1 MAKLILKE
9 IKGSTPFWVC
19 LCVSITLLVFGA
31 IVPPMGI
38 IDGSLLTA
46 VGELFAFA
54 ALWAAFVAIEKGI
67 DAKVTHGNTSIQ
79 IGDLNDNDNGTATN
93 EE

>member
-1 MAKLILKE
+1 MAKLILNE

-19 LCVSITLLVFGA
+19 LFVSIALLVFGA
-31 IVPPMGI
+31 IVPPMGV

-67 DAKVTHGNTSIQ
+67 DTKVTHKNTTIQ
-79 IGDLNDNDNGTATN
+79 IGDLNDNGTETS